1 MLDEDIVTIIAEN
14 KKIKKFRR
22 DFFRNH
28 FSIPIFN
35 TMSRIIVIN
44 NIVETMIDIEMTLL
58 RMALFKFL
66 EEI

>member
-14 KKIKKFRR
+14 KKIKFRR
-22 DFFRNH
+22 DFFRKH